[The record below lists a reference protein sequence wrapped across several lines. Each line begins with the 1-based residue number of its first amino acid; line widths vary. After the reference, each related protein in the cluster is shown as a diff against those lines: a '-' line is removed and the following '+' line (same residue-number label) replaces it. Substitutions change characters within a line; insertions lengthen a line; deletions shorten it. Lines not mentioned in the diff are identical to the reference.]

1 MRFVVMHKGDEA
13 YEAGQ
18 PPSPEVLGRLGQF
31 IGEALQAGIMVDGDG
46 LKPSA
51 HRVRLNFSQGKCAI
65 TKGPYSGRKELPA
78 SFSLIK
84 VQSTEEAIGW
94 AKRLAA
100 ITGDEE
106 LELGLMVED
115 WDLGVSPKPAGEVP
129 LRYLVSHKAN
139 ARTEAEEPL
148 NQQQHAALTALRA
161 EMSEAGV
168 LLSTVGLMPSAQGR
182 RLNFSKGKCAV
193 LDGPFTESKELIA
206 GFSVLELTS
215 LEEATRWSERFAAA
229 VGEDATIEIDIR
241 RLA

>member
-18 PPSPEVLGRLGQF
+18 PPSPELLGRLGQF
-31 IGEALQAGIMVDGDG
+31 IGEALQAGIMVAGEG

-51 HRVRLNFSQGKCAI
+51 HRVRLNFSKGKCAI
-65 TKGPYSGRKELPA
+65 TKGPYVGVNELPA
-78 SFSLIK
+78 SFSLMK
-84 VQSTEEAIGW
+84 VRSMEEAIGW
-94 AKRLAA
+94 AKRLAN

-106 LELGLMVED
+106 LELGLMVEE
-115 WDLGVSPKPAGEVP
+115 WDLGMIPKPEGEVP

-148 NQQQHAALTALRA
+148 SSQQHAALTALRA

-168 LLSTVGLMPSAQGR
+168 LLSTVGLLPSAQGR

-193 LDGPFTESKELIA
+193 LDGPFTESKEMIA
-206 GFSVLELTS
+206 GFSVLELAS
-215 LEEATRWSERFAAA
+215 LQEATMWSERFAALIGDEAA
-229 VGEDATIEIDIR
+229 VEVDIR

>member
-1 MRFVVMHKGDEA
+1 MRFVVIHKGDEA

-18 PPSPEVLGRLGQF
+18 PPSPELLGRLGQF
-31 IGEALQAGIMVDGDG
+31 IGEALQAGIMLDGDG

-51 HRVRLNFSQGKCAI
+51 HRVRLNFSQGKCSI
-65 TKGPYSGRKELPA
+65 TKGPYAGRNELPA
-78 SFSLIK
+78 GFSILK
-84 VQSTEEAIGW
+84 VHSLEEAIGW

-106 LELGLMVED
+106 LELGRLVEE
-115 WDLGVSPKPAGEVP
+115 WDLGMIPKPEGEVP

-148 NQQQHAALTALRA
+148 SQQQRASLTALRA

-168 LLSTVGLMPSAQGR
+168 LVSTIGLLPSAQAR
-182 RLNFSKGKCAV
+182 RLNFSKGKCVV

-215 LEEATRWSERFAAA
+215 LEEATMWSERFAALL
-229 VGEDATIEIDIR
+229 GEEASVEIDIR